1 MSTLKVD
8 TIQGKTTA
16 GTVAMPSGHVIQTAY
31 SSTVTKLVSTSSNA
45 DVTLMTADAFTPK
58 FANSHIVIQLSMHFG
73 YYNPNGGLQVV
84 RAISG
89 GSTTYGI
96 GDTGETYSGGD
107 GFWNADE
114 FVMNNTSTGDIYA
127 IVQMG
132 GCVVD
137 TNHNTTSAITY
148 SLRCTSTDEVYF
160 NRQKTIEANGS
171 ARSSF
176 LLMEIKQ

>member
-1 MSTLKVD
+1 MSTLTVD

-16 GTVAMPSGHVIQTAY
+16 GTLAMPAGHIIQTKY
-31 SSTVTKLVSTSSNA
+31 SSTVTKVASTASNA

-58 FANSHIVIQLSMHFG
+58 FANSHILIQLNMHFG
-73 YYNPNGGLQVV
+73 SYNPNGGLQVV

-107 GFWNADE
+107 GFWQADE
-114 FVMNNTSTGDIYA
+114 FVLSQGHDIYS

-132 GCVVD
+132 GTVID
-137 TNHNTTSAITY
+137 TTHNTTSAITY
-148 SLRCTSTDEVYF
+148 SLRATSTDEVYF
-160 NRQKTIEANGS
+160 NRQKQVPANGN
-171 ARSSF
+171 ARSSIT
-176 LLMEIKQ
+176 LMEIKQ